1 MSSKEMGIKLDA
13 ALAPRAN
20 HSAAAAAAPI
30 LASHSEISAYYSFVH
45 LISTVGREGGRNRL
59 QGSITF
65 RSTYGLFPETNRAK

>member
-45 LISTVGREGGRNRL
+45 LISTVGMVAGERRKPFAEQHYLQKYLRNV
-59 QGSITF
+59 F
-65 RSTYGLFPETNRAK
+65 RDK